1 MSYRIPSGVVESGK
15 VWGLILSIV
24 AIAFVVTYQFV
35 EPPPPNTVRIATGDK
50 DGAYYAF
57 AQRYA
62 ALLAQDDI
70 TLEIVPTAGSVENLA
85 LLKKG
90 EVSLALVQGGTAS
103 EDDKAELQSLGSMFL
118 EPLWT
123 LTGRKVAIKRVA
135 DLKGKRVA
143 IGPAGSG
150 TQMLAIALLAA
161 DGVGRKDATFI
172 DQGGLPAAALLMDGK
187 IDAVFLVASPASPM
201 IRKLLEKPA
210 VQLFSFTRAPAYA
223 YLFPFLTAVTL
234 YEGVLDLARNIPSRD
249 TTLVAVAAN
258 LVARQDLNSNLVP
271 ALMHAVTQIH
281 REAGVL
287 ARPGQFPSVD
297 FIELPINTD
306 ARYYIRNGPSFLFR
320 WLPYTAAVY
329 LDRLKIMLVP
339 FIALMIPLFRLAPQI
354 YRWRIRQK
362 IYRWYEAVREID
374 ATLQDEPRSAHDEGV
389 ISRLKNLEHE
399 VASVSVP
406 LSYAGEL
413 YNLRLHIRLLS
424 DKIAAISSESSDDR
438 KQNQS
443 NDQRT

>member
-1 MSYRIPSGVVESGK
+1 MSRRISSAVVESGK
-15 VWGLILSIV
+15 VWSLILLIV

-35 EPPPPNTVRIATGDK
+35 EPPPPKTVRIATGDK
-50 DGAYYAF
+50 DGAYYTF

-62 ALLAQDDI
+62 ALLAQDGI

-90 EVSLALVQGGTAS
+90 EVSLALVQGGSTS
-103 EDDKAELQSLGSMFL
+103 EADGAELQSLGSMFL
-118 EPLWT
+118 EPVWIF
-123 LTGRKVAIKRVA
+123 TGKKVAINRLA

-143 IGPAGSG
+143 VGAPGSG
-150 TQMLAIALLAA
+150 TQMLALALLAA
-161 DGVGRKDATFI
+161 DGVGKTDAAFI
-172 DQGGLPAAALLMDGK
+172 AQGALQAVTQLVDGK
-187 IDAVFLVASPASPM
+187 IDAAFVVTSPRAPM
-201 IRKLLEKPA
+201 IRALLEKPA

-223 YLFPFLTAVTL
+223 HLFPFLTAVTL
-234 YEGVLDLARNIPSRD
+234 YEGVLDIPRDIPSRD

-271 ALMHAVTQIH
+271 ALMRTATQVH
-281 REAGVL
+281 QQAGVF
-287 ARPGQFPSVD
+287 AKQRQFPSVD
-297 FIELPINTD
+297 FVDLPINTT

-339 FIALMIPLFRLAPQI
+339 FIVLMIPLFRFAPQI
-354 YRWRIRQK
+354 YQWRVRYK

-374 ATLQDEPRSAHDEGV
+374 ATLQEESHGALDEG
-389 ISRLKNLEHE
+389 IIRRLKNLEKE

-406 LSYAGEL
+406 LSYTGEL
-413 YNLRLHIRLLS
+413 YNLRLHIRLLA
-424 DKIAAISSESSDDR
+424 DKIAAISSESTAHS
-438 KQNQS
+438 
-443 NDQRT
+443 